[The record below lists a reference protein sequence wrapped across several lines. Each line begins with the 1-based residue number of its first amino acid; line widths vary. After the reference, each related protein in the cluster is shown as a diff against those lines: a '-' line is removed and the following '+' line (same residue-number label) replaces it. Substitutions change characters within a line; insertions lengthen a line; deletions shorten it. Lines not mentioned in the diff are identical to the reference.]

1 MRSDSEQ
8 IRHFFETS
16 GWTEISPIENLK
28 ECGKMTIYTCEY
40 ATVGIVIAS
49 KEGKIIECWA
59 DCQVRMSDLRKNPKV
74 GAKKDLYLIFIVEHI
89 DENARLSLQMVTN
102 DTHVCRK
109 ICIERGGR
117 MLDEALMDI
126 PFLKIEEQKGERYLE
141 IKSILPEFEG
151 RKFSKQLLKD
161 LATRSANTILD
172 RLLTDKYRG
181 RKSDEN

>member
-1 MRSDSEQ
+1 MRSDSAQ

-16 GWTEISPIENLK
+16 GWKEISPMEEFK
-28 ECGKMTIYTCEY
+28 ECDEMVIYTCEY

-49 KEGKIIECWA
+49 STEKIIACWV
-59 DCQVRMSDLRKNPKV
+59 DWQVRMSDLRKNPKV
-74 GAKKDLYLIFIVEHI
+74 GVRKDLYLIFIVEHI

-151 RKFSKQLLKD
+151 RKFSKPLLKD

-172 RLLTDKYRG
+172 KLLTGKYRR
-181 RKSDEN
+181 RKSNEN

>member
-1 MRSDSEQ
+1 MRSHSDQ

-16 GWTEISPIENLK
+16 GWTEIPPIEDLT
-28 ECGKMTIYTCEY
+28 ECGKMAIYTCEY
-40 ATVGIVIAS
+40 ATVGIVMAP

-74 GAKKDLYLIFIVEHI
+74 GTKKDLYLIFIVEHI
-89 DENARLSLQMVTN
+89 DENARLPLQMVTN

-109 ICIERGGR
+109 ICIERSGR

-126 PFLKIEEQKGERYLE
+126 PFLKIEEQKGERYSE
-141 IKSILPEFEG
+141 IKSILPEFGG

-172 RLLTDKYRG
+172 RLLTGKYRG
-181 RKSDEN
+181 RKSNEN